1 MKFHVLDN
9 FGGQTKIMLERE
21 FTCEVKAIS
30 TCVVE
35 GKESFTCE
43 VKAISTCVVEVKP
56 YLLGKESFT
65 CEVKA
70 ISTCVVEVK
79 PYLLGKESFTCEVK
93 AISTCVVEVRPYL
106 RGKESFTCEVNA
118 IFLWLHTNIYI
129 KINST
134 PIYCTFFFFREVRH
148 VYIMILLESSNKI

>member
-1 MKFHVLDN
+1 MGSVHVMKFHVLDN

-35 GKESFTCE
+35 
-43 VKAISTCVVEVKP
+43 
-56 YLLGKESFT
+56 
-65 CEVKA
+65 
-70 ISTCVVEVK
+70 
-79 PYLLGKESFTCEVK
+79 GKESFTCEVK